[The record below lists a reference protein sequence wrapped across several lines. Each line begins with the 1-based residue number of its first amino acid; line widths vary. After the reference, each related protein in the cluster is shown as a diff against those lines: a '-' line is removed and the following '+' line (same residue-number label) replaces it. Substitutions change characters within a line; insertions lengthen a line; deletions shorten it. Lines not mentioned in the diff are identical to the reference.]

1 MAHDRLAAGLWVLTQ
16 VWGLPL
22 PLQYGVAAAL
32 TATVALIRRKIT
44 GSAWSV
50 APGRKWRWRSL
61 ITATTMVLLGW
72 GLRQWAKRT
81 LAASFTYVISNPEEL
96 ITTGPYR
103 WWVHPGYAGIVTH
116 VVGLVMIA
124 ALPCS
129 HPLAITASMTA
140 VVLAL
145 VFLRINDEETMLAS
159 AYEVRW
165 VAHVATRWRLVP
177 FLY

>member
-1 MAHDRLAAGLWVLTQ
+1 
-16 VWGLPL
+16 
-22 PLQYGVAAAL
+22 
-32 TATVALIRRKIT
+32 
-44 GSAWSV
+44 
-50 APGRKWRWRSL
+50 
-61 ITATTMVLLGW
+61 MVLLGW